1 MINWPSSD
9 QWKGLLPPLRG
20 RQRLAISSIRSA
32 SRAESDSL
40 LFVKELTD
48 ELLARLQSL
57 SGCLILLN
65 ASQRERGAPLEEAH
79 GVVYCDDPRYAFA
92 ELLSRL
98 WDHRS
103 MRGALD
109 WQADRGIFL
118 GRNVRIDPTAVIE
131 PGASVGEDCVLD
143 AGVYVMSGARIG
155 PRVSL
160 GEGSVVRENAV
171 LGGYGFGFALAEGKP
186 TLRIP
191 HVGGVLIGKN
201 VEIGALSTV
210 CAGTIDP
217 TVVEDGV
224 KIDDHVH
231 VAHNCHIEAGAILTT
246 SVALSGSV
254 RIGRGAW
261 LGPNCT
267 VLQKLRVGANALIGI
282 GAVVVKPVPDG
293 MTFFGNPAGPM
304 GTTPK
309 RK

>member
-1 MINWPSSD
+1 VINWPSSD
-9 QWKGLLPPLRG
+9 QWKELLPQLRG
-20 RQRLAISSIRSA
+20 RQHLSIATVSSA
-32 SRAESDSL
+32 FRAENDSL
-40 LFVKELTD
+40 LFVKQLTD
-48 ELLARLQSL
+48 ELLARLQAL
-57 SGCLILLN
+57 SGCLILLDE
-65 ASQRERGAPLEEAH
+65 SQQELGKPLEAAH
-79 GVVYCDDPRYAFA
+79 GLIYSDDPRYSFA
-92 ELLSRL
+92 ELLGRF
-98 WDHRS
+98 WDHKS

-118 GRNVRIDPTAVIE
+118 GENVRIDPTAVVE
-131 PGASVGEDCVLD
+131 PGASVGDDCVLD
-143 AGVYVMSGARIG
+143 PGAYVMSGARIG
-155 PRVSL
+155 PRVTV

-186 TLRIP
+186 TIRIP

-201 VEIGALSTV
+201 VEIGAVSTV

-231 VAHNCHIEAGAILTT
+231 VAHNCHIEEGAILTT

-267 VLQKLRVGANALIGI
+267 VLQKLRIGANSLVGI
-282 GAVVVKPVPDG
+282 GAVVMKSVPDG
-293 MTFFGNPAGPM
+293 TTFFGNPAGPM
-304 GTTPK
+304 GKTPK